1 MELTKI
7 EHLIEKY
14 LEAKTSIADENELRM
29 YFSSPNVAQHLKQY
43 SVIFGYYKQAK
54 QEVHTAKID
63 LSFSKKYN
71 KWLSIAAAAVVLF
84 GVGIFYVTNKPQE
97 VVVTDLGTFSNP
109 EQALKETQK
118 ALAMLSNHVNVG
130 IESVN
135 YVTEYQKSK
144 ERIFN

>member
-14 LEAKTSIADENELRM
+14 FEAETSIADENELHM

-43 SVIFGYYKQAK
+43 SGVFGYYKQAK
-54 QEVHTAKID
+54 QEVPTAKIN
-63 LSFSKKYN
+63 LPSSKKNN
-71 KWLSIAAAAVVLF
+71 KWLSIAAATVVLF
-84 GVGIFYVTNKPQE
+84 GVGIFYVANKPQKNG
-97 VVVTDLGTFSNP
+97 VSDLGTFNNP